1 MLTLQNAG
9 QRDLERYYPLL
20 ETDFDSEELVGKL
33 ALHRGMMN
41 GTVDFLTLHDGD
53 SGMDAGY
60 AVVLTKNLYGY
71 VDLKYM
77 AVMPWFRGRG
87 FGVQLMREL
96 NRRYADAQGVLAEIS
111 EFDDPDPDRLRKLRK
126 FFTRF
131 GYEELKSDY
140 RIAGVKTN
148 LYVKPMKGNADL
160 APVVHRVL
168 PDFYTRFMPASA
180 VWRMLDIKAP
190 EKE

>member
-1 MLTLQNAG
+1 
-9 QRDLERYYPLL
+9 
-20 ETDFDSEELVGKL
+20 
-33 ALHRGMMN
+33 
-41 GTVDFLTLHDGD
+41 
-53 SGMDAGY
+53 MDAGY
-60 AVVLTKNLYGY
+60 ALLLTKSLYGY

-87 FGVQLMREL
+87 LGVQLMREI

-140 RIAGVKTN
+140 KIAGVKTN
-148 LYVKPMKGNADL
+148 LYVKPMKGNAEL
-160 APVVHRVL
+160 APVIHRLL

>member
-1 MLTLQNAG
+1 MLTLQKAG
-9 QRDLERYYPLL
+9 HRDLERYYPLL

-41 GTVDFLTLHDGD
+41 GTIDFLTLHDGD

-140 RIAGVKTN
+140 KIGPIST
-148 LYVKPMKGNADL
+148 
-160 APVVHRVL
+160 
-168 PDFYTRFMPASA
+168 PASCRPPPSGA
-180 VWRMLDIKAP
+180 CWTSKRRKRNKL
-190 EKE
+190 

>member
-1 MLTLQNAG
+1 MLTLQKAG
-9 QRDLERYYPLL
+9 HRDLERYYPLL

-41 GTVDFLTLHDGD
+41 GTIDFLTLHDGD

-96 NRRYADAQGVLAEIS
+96 NRRYADAQGVLAEVS

-148 LYVKPMKGNADL
+148 LYVKPMKGNAEL
-160 APVVHRVL
+160 APVIHRVL

-180 VWRMLDIKAP
+180 VWRMLDIK
-190 EKE
+190 

>member
-1 MLTLQNAG
+1 
-9 QRDLERYYPLL
+9 
-20 ETDFDSEELVGKL
+20 
-33 ALHRGMMN
+33 
-41 GTVDFLTLHDGD
+41 
-53 SGMDAGY
+53 MDAGY

-77 AVMPWFRGRG
+77 GVMPWFRGKG
-87 FGVQLMREL
+87 LGIQLMREL

-111 EFDDPDPDRLRKLRK
+111 EFEDPDPDRLRKLRK

-131 GYEELKSDY
+131 GYEEIKSDY
-140 RIAGVKTN
+140 KIAGVRTN
-148 LYVKPMKGNADL
+148 LYVKPMKGGADL
-160 APVVHRVL
+160 APIAHRIL

>member
-1 MLTLQNAG
+1 MLILQKSG
-9 QRDLERYYPLL
+9 HRDLERYYPLL

-33 ALHRGMMN
+33 ALHRGIMN
-41 GTVDFLTLHDGD
+41 GTIDFLTLHDEE
-53 SGMDAGY
+53 SRMDAGY
-60 AVVLTKNLYGY
+60 AVVLTKNLYGC

-77 AVMPWFRGRG
+77 GIMPWFRGRG
-87 FGVQLMREL
+87 LGVQLMREL
-96 NRRYADAQGVLAEIS
+96 NRRYADAQGVIAEIS

-131 GYEELKSDY
+131 GYEEIPSDY
-140 RIAGVKTN
+140 KIAGVKTN
-148 LYVKPMKGNADL
+148 LYLKPMKGGADL
-160 APVVHRVL
+160 APVIHRVL
-168 PDFYTRFMPASA
+168 PDFYTRFMPPAA